1 MITPVFKLVALIV
14 AWCSLRARVSR
25 DAANTILKSFKFV
38 LTVILQLL
46 HVALQ
51 SAGVVL
57 EPLRNLDIP
66 SDIRTIYVQAGLDV
80 DIIRITCCPKC
91 FKQCPSSGPIPRYCT
106 WKCSPRSRAC
116 NEELYTYQEL
126 KDGPK
131 RTPRCLYTTQSLQ
144 SWITVLLSRSGI
156 DKVLHASFA
165 RFQANLPHDRM
176 RDIQDSPAWQS
187 LRNFLQSPYHL
198 IFGMYVDWFNPF
210 TNKIAGM
217 CFSHFMHCSKFDFRL
232 GKVVSCGAIVL
243 YCLSLS
249 LEIRFLPENVYILGI
264 MPGPHAPDT
273 WTISHVLET
282 VQTTILEFDLPG
294 KLLPTYSYPNGA
306 SVAARIIPLIADLQA
321 IKKVAGYLSHS
332 AHQFCTFC
340 KLAHA
345 DIEDLNHRDWELR
358 SGTEVHQQAMNWKN
372 TVTVTDK
379 HKLAQETGVR
389 WTPMHDLPYCNPVK
403 HVTLGFMH
411 NFLEG
416 ILQYQLR
423 VLWGIGQTKASMKA
437 LIGGIEDDA
446 ATETSED
453 NQDASTEDDTNSQH
467 GSTAGLTD
475 DFNRMDVDDYAMDLF
490 PADVQD
496 DDHTPTTTSFP
507 PCLHPDLQD
516 APDSDD
522 DSEVEAG
529 PFDIYTIP
537 SNQLEAIRAC
547 IHNVLLPT
555 WVQRPPSNLG
565 DASHG
570 KLKAHELLVLFSVIF
585 PLVLPELWW
594 AAGEYEEKLLESFCH
609 LIQSTNIIASYSV
622 TPTEADIYTS
632 HYTRYRASLHELY
645 PGFSSVPNHHYAM
658 HNGDL
663 LKFWGPLSVLS
674 EFPGERMNG
683 DLGQINTNR
692 QLGMFVFL
700 DLNLYCLLTTSIDR
714 LHGINHVTSDKP

>member
-1 MITPVFKLVALIV
+1 VFKLVALIV

-66 SDIRTIYVQAGLDV
+66 SDIRTIYVQAGLDI

-91 FKQCPSSGPIPRYCT
+91 FKQYPSSGPIPHYCT
-106 WKCSPRSRAC
+106 WKRSPRSRAC

-156 DKVLHASFA
+156 DRALHASFA
-165 RFQANLPHDRM
+165 QFQANLPHDRM

-210 TNKIAGM
+210 TNKIAG
-217 CFSHFMHCSKFDFRL
+217 
-232 GKVVSCGAIVL
+232 KVASCGAIVL
-243 YCLSLS
+243 YCLSLP

-282 VQTTILEFDLPG
+282 VQTTIMEFDLPG

-321 IKKVAGYLSHS
+321 IKKVA
-332 AHQFCTFC
+332 
-340 KLAHA
+340 
-345 DIEDLNHRDWELR
+345 
-358 SGTEVHQQAMNWKN
+358 EVHQQAMNWKN

-379 HKLAQETGVR
+379 HKLAEETGVR
-389 WTPMHDLPYCNPVK
+389 WTPMHDLPYWNPVK

-423 VLWGIGQTKASMKA
+423 VLWGTGRTKASMKA

-453 NQDASTEDDTNSQH
+453 NQDASTKDDTNSQH

-496 DDHTPTTTSFP
+496 DDDHTPTTASFP

-516 APDSDD
+516 TPDSDD
-522 DSEVEAG
+522 DSEVETG
-529 PFDIYTIP
+529 SFDIYTIP
-537 SNQLEAIRAC
+537 SNQLEAIRGC
-547 IHNVLLPT
+547 IHDVLLPT

-594 AAGEYEEKLLESFCH
+594 AVGEHEEKLLESFCH

-622 TPTEADIYTS
+622 TPTEADMYTS

-692 QLGMFVFL
+692 KLGMFVFL
-700 DLNLYCLLTTSIDR
+700 DLYLYCLLTTSIDR
-714 LHGINHVTSDKP
+714 LYGINHVTSDKP